1 MGYKLSDL
9 VKKVRV
15 VMDKDMTSTALTG
28 LGDVDT
34 LSVNDI
40 IKDSIPRAIRF
51 ILQSAPLYLID
62 TSTDGTAAA
71 KESST
76 TVNNVTTTK
85 ANLTLSAQGDGYVG
99 KFKLPDD
106 FLRLVSVRMESWK
119 RNARGITEDDEE
131 YSQQLSVFAGIR
143 GNASNPIAAVVQGSD
158 GLYME
163 LYSCT
168 QKDTL
173 QWFRYIAM
181 PDIDTSNDGSDASKT
196 EADISIPTKLVDA
209 IIYLA
214 ASLAFES
221 LGSKEQSDELAKTAL
236 ALAGIGSE
244 G

>member
-1 MGYKLSDL
+1 
-9 VKKVRV
+9 
-15 VMDKDMTSTALTG
+15 MDKDMTSTALTG

-71 KESST
+71 KKT
-76 TVNNVTTTK
+76 GDND
-85 ANLTLSAQGDGYVG
+85 NLTLSAQGDGYVG